1 MLYEFFNAPETD
13 LFSGNTHEMMS
24 WFKAVWGRSTRGKYV
39 LFERLDVGLNN
50 TCGGDYSSGGGHVQG
65 VLPDTLSPGEG
76 IVRITRKDNSVTY
89 LAS

>member
-1 MLYEFFNAPETD
+1 MLYKFFNAPETD

-50 TCGGDYSSGGGHVQG
+50 TCGEDYSSGGGHILVYSYQTFCLLSKALSE
-65 VLPDTLSPGEG
+65 LPGRTIL
-76 IVRITRKDNSVTY
+76 
-89 LAS
+89 